1 MLTWQFFD
9 EWFLRLLNANHF
21 VGGCSLFIYSIATG
35 FFVFNIRIAFLKI
48 EMHQRGGAGAFHGK
62 GNTIMG
68 RMIMCQ
74 MAIHLTV
81 MIIVDA
87 CVRMMGFR

>member
-1 MLTWQFFD
+1 MD
-9 EWFLRLLNANHF
+9 
-21 VGGCSLFIYSIATG
+21 GCSLFIYSIAIVLYDFKDMNTVSIITQKSTSEG
-35 FFVFNIRIAFLKI
+35 VLVQFF
-48 EMHQRGGAGAFHGK
+48 GK

-81 MIIVDA
+81 MIIVDV
-87 CVRMMGFR
+87 CVGMVGVK